1 MCMCANTNPFVFVY
15 VCPDTG
21 HALIAWLIV
30 MKSRPAQVRQ
40 MRKTPLSSQ
49 MILLEQK
56 GKCVGFFFILTEDM
70 FNRIKNGFAAQRL

>member
-1 MCMCANTNPFVFVY
+1 MCMCANANPFVFVD

-56 GKCVGFFFILTEDM
+56 GNFFYFNFILTEDM
-70 FNRIKNGFAAQRL
+70 FNRFKKVFAAQRL